1 MPLYTEMSQL
11 LAQVKIKRFSATL
24 YKHDVKWL
32 RIMCDY
38 SAEGVWNH
46 RGAATSLAA
55 YPISDA
61 LAARILAW
69 QNWYECMLGD
79 LTGAARWND
88 FFGMDFSEAGRM
100 LAQAVKQELPDW
112 TVVYFDDARCN
123 EVYEQG
129 LDRTDPKVRA
139 LYEYEIEGQPK

>member
-1 MPLYTEMSQL
+1 MPLYTEMPQL
-11 LAQVKIKRFSATL
+11 LAQVRIKRLGTAHE
-24 YKHDVKWL
+24 KNDVKWL
-32 RIMCDY
+32 RLMCDY

-46 RGAATSLAA
+46 RGAATSLAR

-79 LTGAARWND
+79 ETGAARWSD
-88 FFGMDFSEAGRM
+88 FFGTDFSEAGRT

-112 TVVYFDDARCN
+112 TVVYFDDARWK
-123 EVYEQG
+123 EVYQQG

-139 LYEYEIEGQPK
+139 LYEYEMDRQPK